1 MEGYDLRLVDENGQ
15 DVADNEMGELLV
27 RGESSAVGY
36 WNQRE
41 KSRRTFLG
49 EWTRTGDKYVR
60 RPDGVYTYCG
70 RTDDMFKVSGIWVSP
85 FEVEDA
91 LITHP
96 KVLEAAVVPVEDA
109 NGLIKPKAFVV
120 LKNQKESDI
129 GRALYEELKVH
140 VKRAIGPWKYPRWI
154 EFVDSLPKTATGKIQ
169 RFMLRDKGISLNV
182 GDQLMPPLAH
192 LAWPFF
198 GEEHRHFGSALADWA
213 NREVGKHIDHANIDQ
228 SCRNLVRALGDAGW
242 LKAVVPAAYGG
253 LSEKLDVR
261 TICAARE
268 ILSWHDSLADFAFA
282 MQGLGT
288 ASISLFGSDEIKAKY
303 LPPVRDGRHIAAFAL
318 SEPEAGSDVS
328 ALATTAT
335 KDGPAHVRLDGLKT
349 WISNG
354 GIADHYVVF
363 ARTGEA
369 PGAKGLSSFIVD
381 ADTPGLE
388 IAGRID
394 VIAPHPLATLR
405 FTGCRVP
412 AGKSARRFRRRLQG
426 RDGDARYFPLDRRR
440 RGARDGAPRLRRDD
454 RARGQRAIC
463 SARRWRTCSSRRSRL
478 PIARSTSTRRPC

>member
-1 MEGYDLRLVDENGQ
+1 
-15 DVADNEMGELLV
+15 
-27 RGESSAVGY
+27 
-36 WNQRE
+36 
-41 KSRRTFLG
+41 
-49 EWTRTGDKYVR
+49 
-60 RPDGVYTYCG
+60 
-70 RTDDMFKVSGIWVSP
+70 
-85 FEVEDA
+85 
-91 LITHP
+91 
-96 KVLEAAVVPVEDA
+96 
-109 NGLIKPKAFVV
+109 
-120 LKNQKESDI
+120 
-129 GRALYEELKVH
+129 
-140 VKRAIGPWKYPRWI
+140 
-154 EFVDSLPKTATGKIQ
+154 
-169 RFMLRDKGISLNV
+169 
-182 GDQLMPPLAH
+182 MPPLSH

-198 GEEHRHFGSALADWA
+198 DEGHRQFGPALADWA
-213 NREVGKHIDHANIDQ
+213 NREVGQYIDHANVDR
-228 SCRNLVRALGDAGW
+228 SCRALVRALGEAGW

-261 TICAARE
+261 TLCIARE
-268 ILSWHDSLADFAFA
+268 SLAWYDSLADFAFA

-288 ASISLFGSDEIKAKY
+288 GSISLFGSDETKAKY

-335 KDGPAHVRLDGLKT
+335 KDGPAHVRIDGIKT

-388 IAGRID
+388 IASRIN

-412 AGKSARRFRRRLQG
+412 LANRLGGAGEGFKVAMATLDIFRSTVAAAALGLARRAFDEMIDRAATRNLYGAPLADLQLTQAALA
-426 RDGDARYFPLDRRR
+426 DSAIDIDAAALLIYRAAWAKD
-440 RGARDGAPRLRRDD
+440 RGAARITREASMAKAFAPEMAQRVID
-454 RARGQRAIC
+454 RAVQIFGGNGVRVGVKVEALYREIRALRIYEGATEVQKLIV
-463 SARRWRTCSSRRSRL
+463 AREL
-478 PIARSTSTRRPC
+478 LKAREATRRQAAE